1 MKSTLLVLGVVALS
15 LPVGTWGQTCTQGTL
30 SVVSAADYGTTSQGV
45 APGSLVTM
53 FAPNIAT
60 AIYTASD
67 QSPALLPT
75 TLGGVSATVTDASG
89 KTLPI
94 SLIAVA
100 PSQVNALIPE
110 GLQAAQSN
118 GVVNLTTS
126 SGSQVCG
133 IVEINTVVPSI
144 FTADNTGGWLAAAQ
158 VVITH
163 ANGTQTVMDSIAQYS
178 ATLVYNGTTW
188 SHWVPIP
195 INLGSSTDVA
205 VLELFGTGIRGA
217 YPYSSAEGDGPGAA
231 ICPNAICDY
240 AGQSVGTGLTVLYA
254 GPQGLGGAGSFYG
267 LDQVNIVLPQS
278 QAGSG
283 VSFIVVSSP
292 TLCPCTNYPYPGWVS
307 VPANGVQI
315 DIQ

>member
-1 MKSTLLVLGVVALS
+1 
-15 LPVGTWGQTCTQGTL
+15 
-30 SVVSAADYGTTSQGV
+30 
-45 APGSLVTM
+45 
-53 FAPNIAT
+53 
-60 AIYTASD
+60 
-67 QSPALLPT
+67 
-75 TLGGVSATVTDASG
+75 
-89 KTLPI
+89 
-94 SLIAVA
+94 LIAVA